1 MHVPPMTEIVG
12 RACVVV
18 VVCNPIFNRVSTYKG
33 VRGVVVYSTVCQH
46 TKVYEANRTESTM
59 LLIILCA
66 PGRWRVLGVLH
77 GKQCWDGRLRRVGLD
92 GEWEY

>member
-1 MHVPPMTEIVG
+1 M
-12 RACVVV
+12 V
-18 VVCNPIFNRVSTYKG
+18 VVCNHIINRVSAYKS

-77 GKQCWDGRLRRVGLD
+77 GKQRWDGRLRRVGRVD